1 MGINLPT
8 KNLPLKKRKIDVVVI
23 SDVHLGSPSCKAEQL
38 LIYLSSIKPKTL
50 VLNGDFIDP
59 FYIRRN
65 SFPKSHLKVIKKVL
79 SLLSEGTEVYYL
91 TGGNDGVFRKFSGS
105 MFSRLHFQDKLTTD
119 LDGKSVCILHG
130 SIFDTSPALSKWL
143 LKLGTPGLNILS
155 LKYKLSQKRFSK
167 KARIQDFQ
175 DAGGRTRSQL
185 DINKLSKFDSSALEM
200 ALQHPYD
207 TLICG
212 YSHQPRKTYY
222 ESKKG
227 RCLYL
232 NSGDWVEHLTAL
244 EYSFKRWKLYS
255 FKHDKLTAF
264 YGDEELRELD
274 MTELLLKQRKQTVFK
289 KVSRTAS

>member
-1 MGINLPT
+1 M
-8 KNLPLKKRKIDVVVI
+8 KKRKIDVVVI
-23 SDVHLGSPSCKAEQL
+23 SDVHLGSPSSKAEEL

-65 SFPKSHLKVIKKVL
+65 SFPKTHLKVIKKIL
-79 SLLSEGTEVYYL
+79 SLLSEGSEVYYI
-91 TGGNDGVFRKFSGS
+91 TSNNDNLFRKFTGS
-105 MFSRLHFQDKLTTD
+105 MFSRLHFQDKLITD
-119 LDGKSVCILHG
+119 MDGKSVCILHG

-143 LKLGTPGLNILS
+143 IKLGALGMNILS
-155 LKYKLSQKRFSK
+155 LKHKLRQHRQSK
-167 KARIQDFQ
+167 KGKIKEYSDAHSRIQ
-175 DAGGRTRSQL
+175 SQRDL
-185 DINKLSKFDSSALEM
+185 TSLSKFDRSALEM
-200 ALQHPYD
+200 AFQNQYD

-222 ESKKG
+222 ESNKG
-227 RCLYL
+227 RWLYL

-264 YGDEELRELD
+264 YGDEELRD
-274 MTELLLKQRKQTVFK
+274 MDVADLLEKRGDLTETEKF
-289 KVSRTAS
+289 SRTAS